1 MARSLSLEERL
12 AALRGEPVSTSMEE
26 SAPTLAPVPA
36 SGLIDAERAMAS
48 LSINA
53 GNSDRLVSS
62 QATFHPSTSVP
73 YRDLLPSPTGT
84 ASGAGALPQPSHAHA
99 HGHVSYS
106 TLSRIIAARGSSTAS
121 GGLGLRTLTLPS
133 KAVDEFAKLAAP
145 NTYAGDRGVETCGVL
160 AGVERGGG
168 LSVTH
173 IILPPQTGQP
183 DDCEVTDDEA
193 LLGYCLKHQ
202 LTAVGWIHTHPSQD
216 CFLSALDLHTHAG
229 YQSCLPEAIAIVVA
243 PRDARCTMAVF
254 RLTDGDGLG
263 QGGLQLIQACEV
275 GAGSYPVCREPRWSR
290 VASSSGLS
298 PFADLSP
305 SIARSGAVS
314 IRTRQASLFTRAAGT
329 LCSATLP
336 P

>member
-1 MARSLSLEERL
+1 M
-12 AALRGEPVSTSMEE
+12 
-26 SAPTLAPVPA
+26 
-36 SGLIDAERAMAS
+36 
-48 LSINA
+48 
-53 GNSDRLVSS
+53 
-62 QATFHPSTSVP
+62 
-73 YRDLLPSPTGT
+73 
-84 ASGAGALPQPSHAHA
+84 
-99 HGHVSYS
+99 
-106 TLSRIIAARGSSTAS
+106 
-121 GGLGLRTLTLPS
+121 
-133 KAVDEFAKLAAP
+133 DEFAKLAAP

-263 QGGLQLIQACEV
+263 QGGLQLIQACERR
-275 GAGSYPVCREPRWSR
+275 GFHPHE
-290 VASSSGLS
+290 ASFPIYESSGHVVFSDTASLTV
-298 PFADLSP
+298 ADLRGP
-305 SIARSGAVS
+305 
-314 IRTRQASLFTRAAGT
+314 TSLPR
-329 LCSATLP
+329 P
-336 P
+336 